1 MRRWHIILLALA
13 TGIVLLTSVATAH
26 PSSTNQRVAITA
38 KGTAHNSSTG
48 RFVLEPLRAGAL
60 KHDSGTESS
69 VIARRRSVTRDGQ
82 SAEIVTWVTTCE
94 GKRGSFVFRA
104 RIEHVD
110 AGNGYQIGTGTW
122 DVVRGTGA
130 YAAITGGGRVAN
142 VANPARP
149 WTERREGV
157 LILP

>member
-1 MRRWHIILLALA
+1 LRRWHIIVVALA
-13 TGIVLLTSVATAH
+13 GIVLLTSVATAH
-26 PSSTNQRVAITA
+26 PSRAKQRVAITA

-48 RFVLEPLRAGAL
+48 TFVFEPLGAGAV
-60 KHDSGTESS
+60 KYDSGRESS
-69 VIARRRSVTRDGQ
+69 VIAGRRSVTREGQ

-94 GKRGSFVFRA
+94 GKRGSLVFRA

-110 AGNGYQIGTGTW
+110 AGNGYQVGTGTW

-130 YAAITGGGRVAN
+130 YAGITGGGRVAN

-149 WTERREGV
+149 WTERREGF
-157 LILP
+157 LMLP

>member
-1 MRRWHIILLALA
+1 MKGRVIVLLALA
-13 TGIVLLTSVATAH
+13 VGVTVTTSVATAR
-26 PSSTNQRVAITA
+26 PSATKQRVAITA
-38 KGTAHNSSTG
+38 KGTAHISSAG
-48 RFVLEPLRAGAL
+48 RFLLEPLGAGAL
-60 KHDSGTESS
+60 EQDSGTERS
-69 VIARRRSVTRDGQ
+69 VIGRRRSVTREEQ

-104 RIEHVD
+104 RIEHID

-122 DVVRGTGA
+122 KFVRGTGA
-130 YAAITGGGRVAN
+130 CAGITGGGRVAN
-142 VANPARP
+142 ASPRSRP